1 LRGPDEIRQ
10 MQSGPSEA
18 ESTIDC
24 ELEVIF
30 EADAA
35 IGDDERITKQ
45 DAFGATVRIINQQ
58 DSRAGR

>member
-1 LRGPDEIRQ
+1 MKFVKCNQAFG
-10 MQSGPSEA
+10 SGEQ
-18 ESTIDC
+18 IDC

-45 DAFGATVRIINQQ
+45 DHSAATVRIINQQ